1 MSNEDEYELNFIKI
15 DSNNNVKL
23 IEGEDLE
30 LEMLDLIT
38 IVSPFE
44 TESIDG
50 MLLKY
55 FRKIIPS
62 SQDLLKIDVDISK
75 QYIKNLHSDK
85 KNSVLCDSINRILS
99 TDYRGK
105 FIFNKANIQDVSN
118 ILINSFNDIKKYKIS
133 SFAELQHALKKID
146 FKKYNFK
153 KLYLN
158 NEYIKNR
165 RNTLNHQSTSTSIS
179 SNIIAKELYEESSE
193 NDDFPKYVNRNFNKQ
208 RGITYID
215 NNSNNIMYSSYLTD
229 DYNYDEEI
237 TAKIIL
243 TKECF
248 SFHKNNKDDSE
259 LPIEL
264 IILLYKLKDVNT
276 LIYQINNV
284 DEQFLKMAVFI
295 LLNVKWLFMHEIE
308 EIKFDLGN
316 EELQK
321 GINEVI
327 NERTKEIYYN
337 FQKEK
342 SAIYYNGSYKARTI
356 NLWEP
361 EGDIFFE
368 KINNNQND
376 QKEFIYS
383 EQPNI
388 EKCTF
393 DNHLCNIY
401 NEYGKLTNLKYIRPI
416 IYTIKKI
423 DNQYEQKF
431 DVFADIDNYLPLEQ
445 RPDRDSIYLNS
456 SISNIP
462 RNSVL
467 SINSNTSNSNN
478 NNNVVEKTTPSLLKD
493 YVKANIY
500 PLQMVTVYSYFF
512 IKEFKKLKKL
522 NIYFHSPYS
531 NEIHLILRIHDINY
545 DRFNFLIFINKID
558 TLTEI
563 NFSFNSLDNKSFE
576 NILGIINKNSNL
588 TSLKLSFFTSDIN
601 YFDNG
606 LFNLWSSKK
615 LSIRKLFFD
624 QKESLISSIGDKEKE
639 MNYFILH
646 HNKFLDTFEKNL
658 RTFFNLLKFKTLNNL
673 EELTLRFDIPL
684 TILNSEKYIILLV
697 KFIINLLIMLTFQ
710 YNRIHTLKL
719 LAPDL
724 PFDSFNI
731 PYIRQLFN
739 EIMLEREINDVKW
752 EKKRKSEKKRR
763 IKEKEKE
770 LKELREKENE
780 LKEKNERKNILQN
793 YSSSYSS
800 QDVAKIIDQKE
811 PDNEDLKF
819 DVDENLESFDYNKRF
834 RSVFHKKKSSYM
846 APEGARNETM
856 SSEDLLEEQRRK
868 LNTNATLENI
878 TIQFKIYNLPEIFNI
893 CLMNNLKGLKYINF
907 GYLDQSTF
915 ISFLKDYKA
924 NSNKLVSLKT
934 LKISLGVSVISYVDL
949 EEYIFEYINVNTPV
963 LEEKFLFSDLKI
975 VYEAKMKE
983 LVELVYYKAVTPKL
997 VIQIGNCND
1006 NNHLLSKVM
1015 DQCIIN
1021 RKMEMESLLMIMDLP
1036 KYKQLYKGD
1045 IIKCIASFC
1054 LKKENRVILCKENP
1068 YNSNN

>member
-133 SFAELQHALKKID
+133 SFAELQYALKKID

-615 LSIRKLFFD
+615 LSIRKLFSD

-963 LEEKFLFSDLKI
+963 LEEKYLFSDLKI

-1036 KYKQLYKGD
+1036 KYKQLYKVD
-1045 IIKCIASFC
+1045 IIKSIAS
-1054 LKKENRVILCKENP
+1054 I
-1068 YNSNN
+1068 

>member
-133 SFAELQHALKKID
+133 SFAELQYALKKID

-158 NEYIKNR
+158 NEYINNR

-237 TAKIIL
+237 TAKILL

-615 LSIRKLFFD
+615 LSIRKLFSD

-1021 RKMEMESLLMIMDLP
+1021 RKMEMDSLLMIMDLP
-1036 KYKQLYKGD
+1036 KYKQLYKVD

-1068 YNSNN
+1068 YNSNY